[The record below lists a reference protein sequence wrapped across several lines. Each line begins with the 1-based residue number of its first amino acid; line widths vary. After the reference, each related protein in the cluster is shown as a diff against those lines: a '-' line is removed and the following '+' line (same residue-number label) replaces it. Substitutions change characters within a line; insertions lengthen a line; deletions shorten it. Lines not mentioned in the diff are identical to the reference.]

1 MGAAA
6 ADTPAAVGAADG
18 KMLLS
23 LVPED
28 DDVTSTYDS
37 SSGYNV
43 VKGLKANQELTVALT
58 VSGDPGTAGVQLY
71 FKWDSALKIT
81 GMDDAMDAY
90 QVATKWNPNDGSFVF
105 TTGNGKNEKAKDDSI
120 VSYFYVT
127 APSSGAANFTLDTSR
142 KNMIRPEGPIDEVP
156 STEFDFRGIKLV
168 VGDDVPE
175 ETDPPVQQ
183 GTIALSLTADGASKS
198 GSYNTVKAKAGEEV
212 TVELQVANDPGTAGM
227 ELYFK
232 WDSGLKITGQDDAA
246 DAYQA
251 GSKWN
256 PSDGCY
262 VFTTNTGKNEK
273 AKNGSV
279 ITYFYVKMPSTA
291 GKYVMTLNE
300 NKKNMVRPEGSI
312 DTVPN
317 TPYAFTGI
325 QFDVSGSSDPE
336 DETTKKL
343 TGDEIVLALVEDETG
358 KSTYTAKPGEEI
370 TVDLVVVKN
379 DPGTAG
385 MQLYFKWDSKLKIT
399 GMDDAMDAYQVAA
412 KWNPEDGSFVFTTG
426 TGKNEKAANGS
437 VMSYFY
443 VTAPTAEGTYKMT
456 LDESRKNMIRPEGPI
471 DEVPSTPYA
480 FTGLTI
486 KVSNEPEETTTTEP
500 KTPAGSAAWTIGTVE
515 AASGETGV
523 KVPVT
528 VSGDSGTAGFVVKF
542 QHDKALTFKGFEW
555 TNGYTGDATVND
567 GKLKVVWA
575 SDDSA
580 DQKASKTI
588 MNLIF
593 DAPTEGGTYPVE
605 FSGKVDAVNTSAL
618 PLTITTKNGAVVV
631 ADPTTTLPDAGE
643 VQWIIG
649 KVNADAGQTGVKV
662 PVTVSGDPGT
672 AGFVVKFK
680 HDAALKFEGFEW
692 KNGYTGEA
700 MLNGDKLVVVWAS
713 SDSENEK
720 ADDDV
725 AIMNL
730 IFTAPDE
737 EGVYPVEFVS
747 TEVVNTNASKLKVKT
762 QDGAVIVGTPI
773 TTTTT
778 KDEIAA
784 GSDTWKIATVEATKG
799 QAGVKVPV
807 TVEGD
812 PGTAGFV
819 VKFQHHKDLEFK
831 GFEWGKGYTGD
842 AVLNNDKLVVV
853 WASEDSEN
861 QKAAAD
867 TPIINLI
874 FDAPDA
880 AGKYPVEFKV
890 TPNVVDTNAKEL
902 TVKTVNGAVVIPD
915 ESTTTTV
922 TTTTQT
928 PGSTTTTVT
937 TVSTPTPG
945 SSEPTDQPTTA
956 EPIETTTT
964 YEPLPAGT
972 VGWYIG
978 KVNAASGATGVKV
991 PVTVRG
997 DAGTAGF
1004 VVKFAHDEALKFK
1017 GFEWGDGY
1025 TGEAMLNGDK
1035 LVVVWASED
1044 SADQKAAN
1052 GAVVLNLIFDAP
1064 EAAGTYP
1071 VTFATAVSAV
1081 NTDAQPLTVK
1091 QYDGYVKIEETTTTT
1106 TVTTPNPG
1114 SNEPTGTTTTVTT
1127 PNPGEIISTDKPT
1140 GTTTTV
1146 TTTTEVTTTTTT
1158 APKDPVQHDPGHVVY
1173 QIDDVNGV
1181 AGMTAKVPVFVWHDP
1196 GTAGFELQFE
1206 VPAGFKI
1213 SGYEWGD
1220 AYPKTETNVTW
1231 NADVAKINW
1240 DNGDGNAVTAEAGKK
1255 VLTLLVD
1262 VPADAKGNETY
1273 PVNFVK
1279 SSIRVADTNGKS
1291 VEYSTVDGSIYI
1303 IDIQPVEPGTV
1314 GFVLG
1319 DVTGAPGETVKVPL
1333 TLLTTEG
1340 ITGFSVQ
1347 LDVPDGFDIGD
1358 LELGKDL
1365 SEAGTFSWDPAT
1377 KTLTWTS
1384 KDGKEYF
1391 PAPGELIATIPVTIP
1406 KEAEE
1411 GTYQIKLG
1419 EVKATGADGAELK
1432 KIVKEGTLTV
1442 TKIVTVVATD
1452 ISFTSREPDRLYYW
1466 SHDERTFAEA
1476 GGLEGMQALL
1486 TIKKYYTTE
1495 DGKYVDA
1502 DGKVVNAPVYFETLA
1517 DIDVT
1522 EAIVTAVNTPKAV
1535 WDADGPEHTNNKF
1548 QLAFNL
1554 DPSKSSNAEV
1564 KALGTD
1570 PIHVFDHKIFIGVKG
1585 DANLDNFVDPKDA
1598 TLIQKYYNAVT
1609 INEESYTLN
1618 DDPELDGLAFFLA
1631 DVHLGQPGKWD
1642 NPTTLDPKDATSIQK
1657 HYNFIDLNDE
1667 PWNWATP
1674 EIVGYDFPDNF
1685 PKHGWPQA
1693 KEA

>member
-1 MGAAA
+1 
-6 ADTPAAVGAADG
+6 
-18 KMLLS
+18 
-23 LVPED
+23 
-28 DDVTSTYDS
+28 
-37 SSGYNV
+37 
-43 VKGLKANQELTVALT
+43 
-58 VSGDPGTAGVQLY
+58 
-71 FKWDSALKIT
+71 
-81 GMDDAMDAY
+81 
-90 QVATKWNPNDGSFVF
+90 
-105 TTGNGKNEKAKDDSI
+105 
-120 VSYFYVT
+120 
-127 APSSGAANFTLDTSR
+127 
-142 KNMIRPEGPIDEVP
+142 
-156 STEFDFRGIKLV
+156 
-168 VGDDVPE
+168 
-175 ETDPPVQQ
+175 
-183 GTIALSLTADGASKS
+183 
-198 GSYNTVKAKAGEEV
+198 
-212 TVELQVANDPGTAGM
+212 
-227 ELYFK
+227 
-232 WDSGLKITGQDDAA
+232 
-246 DAYQA
+246 
-251 GSKWN
+251 
-256 PSDGCY
+256 
-262 VFTTNTGKNEK
+262 
-273 AKNGSV
+273 
-279 ITYFYVKMPSTA
+279 
-291 GKYVMTLNE
+291 
-300 NKKNMVRPEGSI
+300 
-312 DTVPN
+312 
-317 TPYAFTGI
+317 
-325 QFDVSGSSDPE
+325 
-336 DETTKKL
+336 
-343 TGDEIVLALVEDETG
+343 
-358 KSTYTAKPGEEI
+358 
-370 TVDLVVVKN
+370 
-379 DPGTAG
+379 
-385 MQLYFKWDSKLKIT
+385 
-399 GMDDAMDAYQVAA
+399 
-412 KWNPEDGSFVFTTG
+412 
-426 TGKNEKAANGS
+426 
-437 VMSYFY
+437 
-443 VTAPTAEGTYKMT
+443 
-456 LDESRKNMIRPEGPI
+456 MIRPEGPI

-486 KVSNEPEETTTTEP
+486 KVSSEPEETTTTEP
-500 KTPAGSAAWTIGTVE
+500 KTPAGSATWTIGTVE

-631 ADPTTTLPDAGE
+631 ADSTTTLPDAGE

-730 IFTAPDE
+730 IFTAPNE
-737 EGVYPVEFVS
+737 EGEYPVQFAS

-762 QDGAVIVGTPI
+762 QDGAVIVGTP

-778 KDEIAA
+778 KDDTPA
-784 GSDTWKIATVEATKG
+784 GDVTWKIATVEATMG
-799 QAGVKVPV
+799 QTGVKVPV
-807 TVEGD
+807 TVAGD

-819 VKFQHHKDLEFK
+819 VKFKHDSELTFK
-831 GFEWGKGYTGD
+831 GFEWGDGYTGE
-842 AVLNNDKLVVV
+842 ATLNGDKLVVV
-853 WASEDSEN
+853 WASADSEN
-861 QKAAAD
+861 QKAAEDAVVL
-867 TPIINLI
+867 NLI
-874 FDAPDA
+874 FDAPA
-880 AGKYPVEFKV
+880 NTVGTFPVEFAV
-890 TPNVVDTNAKEL
+890 APSVVDTNAKAL
-902 TVKTVNGAVVIPD
+902 TVKTVNGAVVIP
-915 ESTTTTV
+915 EGTSSEVNSGTTTTATTTTTTV
-922 TTTTQT
+922 TTPT
-928 PGSTTTTVT
+928 PGSSTDEPTGTTTTVT
-937 TVSTPTPG
+937 TPNPG

-956 EPIETTTT
+956 EPVETTTT

-1035 LVVVWASED
+1035 LVVVWASDD
-1044 SADQKAAN
+1044 SSDQKAAD

-1106 TVTTPNPG
+1106 TVTTFDTATPG
-1114 SNEPTGTTTTVTT
+1114 SSTDEPGVTTTTVTTVSTAEPGSSEPTGTTTTVTT
-1127 PNPGEIISTDKPT
+1127 PNPGSSEPTGTTTTVTTPNPGSSEPTGTITTVTTPNPGSSEPTGTTTTVTTTTPGEIISTDKPT

-1262 VPADAKGNETY
+1262 VPADAKGDETY

-1333 TLLTTEG
+1333 SLLTTEG

-1358 LELGKDL
+1358 LELGKEL

-1419 EVKATGADGAELK
+1419 EVKANGADGAELK

-1674 EIVGYDFPDNF
+1674 DIVGYDFPDNF

-1693 KEA
+1693 AEA